1 MKVEIEGM
9 EKAQVFY
16 GLAKDGELVIRVGG
30 PILYTDECIARAAC
44 HRDEH
49 PVRVYVIVEDD

>member
-16 GLAKDGELVIRVGG
+16 GLAKDGRLIRLTQSKKTALKWMNWRQDDCYV
-30 PILYTDECIARAAC
+30 
-44 HRDEH
+44 
-49 PVRVYVIVEDD
+49 VRVYFVVEDD